1 MKHQF
6 VSIAIA
12 VTAVLSWA
20 TIVVAC
26 PYCVVESDTLTE
38 EMERSDAAILA
49 TLIKP
54 AAPLNEGPDD
64 LGEFGVIDPDT
75 GKARFR
81 IDEVLLGK
89 DLLDGIEE
97 IEAVFFGEP
106 VEGQKYFL
114 RGVGV
119 DTLDWNIPMPMS
131 EHAVKYVKEIQSL
144 PRQGPERMKYFLN
157 YLQHEDPLLAQDS
170 YDEFARAAYADVIG
184 IKDLIDRQQ
193 LWEWIHDR
201 DVSPSRRSLFFT
213 MLGVCGREEDIERLQ
228 KMMMADVRVLRSAAE
243 ASVAAGVG
251 LGGAIALPIV
261 PEMVSMDGRRRQLGF
276 NAMVGCYLKLTGEDG
291 LDVVDE
297 IFLKDPDADPTK
309 VYGVLIALRFLG
321 EETDDVPMQRL
332 IESMRLVL
340 DKPDFAEQ
348 AITDLARWED
358 WSVLDRLVTMFKE
371 ADPRTY
377 VKEPII
383 AYLDQAQ
390 RQPGDVGERATAALK
405 ELEEIDPDAVKRAR
419 SLLSFGFLNRARS
432 AKPTT
437 SEPVP
442 SLDEPEEELLADE
455 STDDLMLLDMEA
467 AEDVEN
473 VLLDADQPDF
483 EAPPEPTEMVADA
496 VEQNPQPDETTPTEG
511 DIIGA
516 SNENEVDEV
525 EVVAEATQLPASDAQ
540 MSRSEPNRFVVLGLP
555 LVIAAGFVALVWV
568 VLRGG
573 A

>member
-6 VSIAIA
+6 LTLSVA
-12 VTAVLSWA
+12 AVLSSSA
-20 TIVVAC
+20 TVVAC

-38 EMERSDAAILA
+38 EMERSDAVILA
-49 TLIKP
+49 TLVKP

-75 GKARFR
+75 GKATFR
-81 IDEVLLGK
+81 IDEVLLGQ
-89 DLLDGIEE
+89 DLLEGVEE

-106 VEGQKYFL
+106 IEGQKYFL

-119 DTLDWNIPMPMS
+119 NTLDWNIPMPMS

-213 MLGVCGREEDIERLQ
+213 MLGVCGQEEDIERLQ

-405 ELEEIDPDAVKRAR
+405 ELEEIDPEAVKRAR

-432 AKPTT
+432 AKSTT
-437 SEPVP
+437 SEPAPGV
-442 SLDEPEEELLADE
+442 DEPEDE
-455 STDDLMLLDMEA
+455 SFIDEPLEDPLVIETA
-467 AEDVEN
+467 ADVEN
-473 VLLDADQPDF
+473 VSMDADEPEF
-483 EAPPEPTEMVADA
+483 EVPPEPTEMVAGAAAEDS
-496 VEQNPQPDETTPTEG
+496 ETDDPSTT
-511 DIIGA
+511 DGA
-516 SNENEVDEV
+516 SNEV
-525 EVVAEATQLPASDAQ
+525 EIVAEATKLPASDAHV
-540 MSRSEPNRFVVLGLP
+540 SRSEPNRLVVLGLP